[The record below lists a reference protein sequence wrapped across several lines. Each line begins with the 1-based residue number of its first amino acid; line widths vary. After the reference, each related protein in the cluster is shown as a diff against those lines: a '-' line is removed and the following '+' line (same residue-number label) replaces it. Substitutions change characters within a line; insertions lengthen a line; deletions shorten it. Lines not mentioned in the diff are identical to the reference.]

1 MSSVLTNKTIVDES
15 TGLYKECLSM
25 SWEGFEILTNKIAKN
40 IISYTERIDSTF
52 RRLDVPLT
60 FSGVYGFPRGGL
72 VLAVKLSHIL
82 KLPLLMAP
90 SPGCIVCDDISDSG
104 YTLKK
109 YSNCNYYTATL
120 IMREGTQAVPE
131 FFGEKVVEDNWILFP
146 WEHYEFVKD

>member
-1 MSSVLTNKTIVDES
+1 MSSVLTSETIVDES
-15 TGLYKECLSM
+15 TGFYKECLSM
-25 SWEGFEILTNKIAKN
+25 SWDGFEMLTNKIAN
-40 IISYTERIDSTF
+40 DIISYTERTNATF
-52 RRLDVPLT
+52 RNSDVPLT

-82 KLPLLMAP
+82 NLPLLMAP

-120 IMREGTQAVPE
+120 ITRKGTESKPMFA
-131 FFGEKVVEDNWILFP
+131 GEEVAEDNWILFP
-146 WEHYEFVKD
+146 WEHYEFVKE